1 MYVAKYLLSVEEF
14 MDKENGEALL
24 GRAFLYVDE
33 ERERKARRIRPGQAQ
48 AASLG
53 AGLLLQV
60 AVREAMA
67 AGMHEV
73 GDAMTAAGTHEV
85 GNAMAAAGMHEM
97 GDAMVAAG
105 VHEEQNA
112 MAAVGEQTAAWDA
125 VAEMYLTE
133 IGSGNTTWNKQ
144 MVDGKGG
151 LAEMPGN
158 KDMIKRY
165 SVKQLLESLR
175 DRRPVPL
182 AYVYGKEGK
191 PYFKDLPFYFNL
203 SHSGSYVLCVIS
215 AGEIGADIQQHSG
228 KTVGKLARRFFTERE
243 CMVLERTGGELER
256 AALEQL
262 MGERE
267 RLFYRLWARKEAYGK
282 LTGKGIVDALGMD
295 MLPKEVLQGEA
306 LPGESLPIWLINVS
320 FFIIRQERVGNVETD
335 GGLGSRTGA
344 GGIGRNGRAGAR
356 GGRRSGSMCTGPRF
370 A

>member
-24 GRAFLYVDE
+24 GRAFLNVDE
-33 ERERKARRIRPGQAQ
+33 ERERKARRIRPGQTQ

-60 AVREAMA
+60 AVR
-67 AGMHEV
+67 
-73 GDAMTAAGTHEV
+73 D
-85 GNAMAAAGMHEM
+85 AMAAAGMHE
-97 GDAMVAAG
+97 
-105 VHEEQNA
+105 
-112 MAAVGEQTAAWDA
+112 
-125 VAEMYLTE
+125 E
-133 IGSGNTTWNKQ
+133 IKH
-144 MVDGKGG
+144 
-151 LAEMPGN
+151 
-158 KDMIKRY
+158 Y

-228 KTVGKLARRFFTERE
+228 KNVGKLARRFFTERE

-256 AALEQL
+256 AALEQA
-262 MGERE
+262 MGEQE

-306 LPGESLPIWLINVS
+306 LPGESLP
-320 FFIIRQERVGNVETD
+320 
-335 GGLGSRTGA
+335 GSAEST
-344 GGIGRNGRAGAR
+344 ILPD
-356 GGRRSGSMCTGPRF
+356 GRRLVWEESDVLEGYSIAFCQFG
-370 A
+370 

>member
-1 MYVAKYLLSVEEF
+1 MYVSKYLLSIEEF

-24 GRAFLYVDE
+24 GRAFLHVDE

-73 GDAMTAAGTHEV
+73 G
-85 GNAMAAAGMHEM
+85 NAMAAAGM
-97 GDAMVAAG
+97 
-105 VHEEQNA
+105 HEEQNA
-112 MAAVGEQTAAWDA
+112 MAAVGEQTAARDA
-125 VAEMYLTE
+125 VDGMYVTE
-133 IGSGNTTWNKQ
+133 SGCDDMKRNVKTAK
-144 MVDGKGG
+144 GKAG
-151 LAEMPGN
+151 LAEMPGD

-165 SVKQLLESLR
+165 SVNQLLEFLR
-175 DRRPVPL
+175 DRRPIPL

-215 AGEIGADIQQHSG
+215 AEEIGADIQQHSG
-228 KTVGKLARRFFTERE
+228 KNVGKLARRFFSGRE
-243 CMVLERTGGELER
+243 CIALEQMGRELER
-256 AALEQL
+256 AALEQAI
-262 MGERE
+262 GERE

-295 MLPKEVLQGEA
+295 MLPKEI
-306 LPGESLPIWLINVS
+306 LPGENLPG
-320 FFIIRQERVGNVETD
+320 ERLPEVAESTP
-335 GGLGSRTGA
+335 LPE
-344 GGIGRNGRAGAR
+344 GRCLVWEESDVLEGYSIAFCQFG
-356 GGRRSGSMCTGPRF
+356 
-370 A
+370 